1 MKIIPARKLNQYGSL
16 GVTIPKEV
24 VNNLQITEETVFMF
38 ENDNGIL
45 KYSPVKEIKC

>member
-1 MKIIPARKLNQYGSL
+1 MKLIPARKLNQYGSL
-16 GVTIPKEV
+16 GVTIPKEAV
-24 VNNLQITEETVFMF
+24 KDLQITEETIFKF